1 MKLNEPKVEIIG
13 RGTDPSV
20 DFTFS
25 DNFCPCCG
33 TNRQKVKIEK
43 FTKDGLL
50 FTYYGRQATI
60 KCPSCGT
67 TFQKEIYDSK
77 ELTSVSDTIFLFS
90 VIILILSILSL
101 ILFAVFHIKTG
112 VAVSLIFLF
121 ISFIIICGWAAS
133 G

>member
-1 MKLNEPKVEIIG
+1 MKLNEPKVEIVS
-13 RGTDPSV
+13 RGVDPSV

-33 TNRQKVKIEK
+33 TNCQKVQIKK
-43 FTKDGLL
+43 FTGEGLL
-50 FTYYGRQATI
+50 FTYYGRQAII

-77 ELTSVSDTIFLFS
+77 ELTSVSDTIFLFF
-90 VIILILSILSL
+90 VIILILSTLSL
-101 ILFAVFHIKTG
+101 VLFAVFHITAG
-112 VAVSLIFLF
+112 VIVSLIILI
-121 ISFIIICGWAAS
+121 ISFIICGWAAT

>member
-1 MKLNEPKVEIIG
+1 MKLNEPKVEIIS

-33 TNRQKVKIEK
+33 KNCQKVQIKK
-43 FTKDGLL
+43 FTGQGLL
-50 FTYYGRQATI
+50 FTYYGRKVII

-77 ELTSVSDTIFLFS
+77 ELTSISDTLFIFL
-90 VIILILSILSL
+90 VIILMLSILSL
-101 ILFAVFHIKTG
+101 VLFAVFHITTG
-112 VAVSLIFLF
+112 VIVSLIILI
-121 ISFIIICGWAAS
+121 ISFVICGWAAS
-133 G
+133 S